1 MWLRICVLARGYH
14 LYALDAAD
22 RPWCPCTW
30 TWWRRRSHDWAS
42 QWRCY
47 PFLHFFLREF
57 WVIWACQLEEGSQT
71 LAGAMSTFGDSV
83 RPNSWIHLVRSLC
96 MCDEAS
102 SSLKSSQVWHP
113 SFADGF
119 TNHCTNEAFAALSLQ
134 SYRHRWINQ
143 TMRSLYTPNKQKK
156 IYIYIYI

>member
-1 MWLRICVLARGYH
+1 
-14 LYALDAAD
+14 
-22 RPWCPCTW
+22 
-30 TWWRRRSHDWAS
+30 
-42 QWRCY
+42 
-47 PFLHFFLREF
+47 
-57 WVIWACQLEEGSQT
+57 
-71 LAGAMSTFGDSV
+71 
-83 RPNSWIHLVRSLC
+83 

-156 IYIYIYI
+156 IYIYTYIYIDTLFFSSFLVQWSCINLGASCSSSRKSRYHLLRNIRVKALRDTEFPLTRDAKLQVSSE